1 MIRKLITT
9 ALITLTILGLASTV
23 SAKMVAVNADMIN
36 LRSGPGTKYQVIWEL
51 GRGYPLKVIGSKGQW
66 YRVVDFEND
75 KGWIFKKLVDRSS
88 HFVVKSKVVNI
99 RSGAGTKYKI
109 IRQAKRGVVFRT
121 LARRKGWVK
130 IRHEEENIEGWVK
143 RDLLWGW

>member
-1 MIRKLITT
+1 MIRKHITT
-9 ALITLTILGLASTV
+9 ILITLIILSAATTAS
-23 SAKMVAVNADMIN
+23 ARMVAVNADMIN

-51 GRGYPLKVIGSKGQW
+51 GRGYPLKIIGSKGQW

-75 KGWIFKKLVDRSS
+75 KGWIYKKLVNRSS
-88 HFVVKSKVVNI
+88 HFVVKSKIVNI

-109 IRQAKRGVVFRT
+109 IRQAKRGVVFKT
-121 LARRKGWVK
+121 LERRAGWVK

-143 RDLLWGW
+143 RSLLWGW